1 LTIKLI
7 IRLSYITIIH
17 YFWLE
22 FNLKIKNVCI
32 MKSLKRIS
40 PFLMAL
46 AVLFV
51 VACQSDADD
60 ARAQARESLAST
72 APAETVKPTANT
84 PAAKPANAAPA
95 GPTTTVEYSESS
107 FDFGTIP
114 EGEKVSHE
122 YKFKNTG
129 NEPLVISNAK
139 GSCGCTVPQW
149 PKTPIAPGESGSI
162 TVEFNSK
169 GKPGKQTKRVT
180 VTANTNPPQSFLTI
194 TGQVEKAAATTN
206 K

>member
-1 LTIKLI
+1 
-7 IRLSYITIIH
+7 
-17 YFWLE
+17 
-22 FNLKIKNVCI
+22 LKTKIFT

-40 PFLMAL
+40 PLLMAL
-46 AVLFV
+46 AVLFA
-51 VACQSDADD
+51 VACQSNADD
-60 ARAQARESLAST
+60 ARAEARESLAST
-72 APAETVKPTANT
+72 APAESVKPTPTANT
-84 PAAKPANAAPA
+84 PTKANPVAATPA
-95 GPTTTVEYSESS
+95 GPTTVVEYSEST

-114 EGEKVSHE
+114 EGDKVSHV

-149 PKTPIAPGESGSI
+149 PKTPIAPGESGEI
-162 TVEFNSK
+162 LVEFNSK

-194 TGQVEKAAATTN
+194 TGNVEKKAAES